1 MSESNPIH
9 VSLMRTKFL
18 ATGGII
24 LSATA
29 IAIVIGIPG
38 ILHPRDEYTNDD
50 DAIDASPFLMEILSI
65 NDREQDLVTTKS
77 PSIAPSSIMPSQDI
91 LPIITK
97 PTHRSRESLPTLR
110 TTSIEVD
117 VVTEAKTTR
126 HLNNIFDEDDS
137 FRLKLY
143 WEPGY
148 YWQEKNEEKW

>member
-1 MSESNPIH
+1 MSESPIR

-24 LSATA
+24 LGTTA
-29 IAIVIGIPG
+29 IAFVIGIPV
-38 ILHPRDEYTNDD
+38 ILHQRDEHT
-50 DAIDASPFLMEILSI
+50 DANPTKTFSM
-65 NDREQDLVTTKS
+65 VVTKS
-77 PSIAPSSIMPSQDI
+77 PSIAPSSIMPSQDL

-117 VVTEAKTTR
+117 VAAVAKTAR

-148 YWQEKNEEKW
+148 YWQENTDEKW

>member
-1 MSESNPIH
+1 
-9 VSLMRTKFL
+9 
-18 ATGGII
+18 
-24 LSATA
+24 
-29 IAIVIGIPG
+29 
-38 ILHPRDEYTNDD
+38 
-50 DAIDASPFLMEILSI
+50 MEILSI

-110 TTSIEVD
+110 TTSIDVDVVASIEVD
-117 VVTEAKTTR
+117 VVAEAETMR
-126 HLNNIFDEDDS
+126 HLNNIFNEDDS

-148 YWQEKNEEKW
+148 YWQEKIEEKW